1 VEAALHFRVYQWG
14 PQFCHQWELS
24 KNGGRGKETIGNQP
38 KIAGHL
44 VNRRVPV
51 KLASMDSIANGPA
64 VVALLVIT
72 VGVPMV
78 APPTKEAAATTAGI
92 GGLFVS
98 SVSTQDRERLQ
109 TGSGSFRRG
118 PTQGRQCRHVAVG
131 FSCCPLDSI
140 PQKWTI
146 AVTID
151 LHSFE
156 FFLNPIE
163 TTMNPSPSTNPPLRR
178 DFGVTP
184 NSASY

>member
-1 VEAALHFRVYQWG
+1 MGFQNVEAALHFRVYQWG

-64 VVALLVIT
+64 VVDLLVIT

-78 APPTKEAAATTAGI
+78 ETPKMEDAATTAGI

-98 SVSTQDRERLQ
+98 SVSTQNVSVYR
-109 TGSGSFRRG
+109 
-118 PTQGRQCRHVAVG
+118 QGQVH
-131 FSCCPLDSI
+131 
-140 PQKWTI
+140 
-146 AVTID
+146 
-151 LHSFE
+151 
-156 FFLNPIE
+156 
-163 TTMNPSPSTNPPLRR
+163 
-178 DFGVTP
+178 FGVDQRKDANVVTLLWVLAVVLWIP
-184 NSASY
+184 SKVDNCSHNWPS